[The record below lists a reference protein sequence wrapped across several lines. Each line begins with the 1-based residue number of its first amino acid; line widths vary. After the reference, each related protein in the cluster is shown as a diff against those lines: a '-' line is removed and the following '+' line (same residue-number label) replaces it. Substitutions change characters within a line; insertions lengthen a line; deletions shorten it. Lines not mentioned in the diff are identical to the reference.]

1 MNVTGYSSES
11 AQSAIAANF
20 TAFLSQTRS
29 LLFLRTPPASA
40 IRRSSPSRLSV
51 PHGAELTQP
60 LRLAQRRVS
69 RNGGRLLVAFL
80 LHPLAQRHLV
90 HADIARHFYDRP
102 TALDHEGH
110 RLGLVLLSEATSSR
124 SHDPYPSHEGQLH
137 RLSGEPGTVQRQ
149 SLERR
154 LERLSHPAYWTR
166 RPPYEYCSCRSLRL
180 YKGWSGMRAAT
191 AQHRRCVV

>member
-29 LLFLRTPPASA
+29 LLFCELHLDLQFGGLSLLVFQFRTEPNQ
-40 IRRSSPSRLSV
+40 L
-51 PHGAELTQP
+51 QP

-137 RLSGEPGTVQRQ
+137 RLSGEPGTVH
-149 SLERR
+149 L
-154 LERLSHPAYWTR
+154 R
-166 RPPYEYCSCRSLRL
+166 RPGGRTCQGGGLRSVEQTLGRASERCDEV
-180 YKGWSGMRAAT
+180 GGAAT
-191 AQHRRCVV
+191 